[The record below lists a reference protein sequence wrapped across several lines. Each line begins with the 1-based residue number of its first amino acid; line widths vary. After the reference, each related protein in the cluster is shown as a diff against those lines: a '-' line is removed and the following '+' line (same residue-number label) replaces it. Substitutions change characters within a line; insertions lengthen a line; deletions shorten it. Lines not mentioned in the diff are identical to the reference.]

1 MGRYISCGI
10 ATQIIVYG
18 KGCLQKNK
26 KDLLRRID
34 KVFNLKYY
42 EEGLS
47 DNDDCICLYL
57 KEDLFNKNFKNLL
70 LELNDLDLFTNY
82 FYDNIKAISSNSY
95 NMSQKDRKKAVRD
108 YLEKNFDLK
117 ITRSYEKRVD
127 GKNNYDYYLDNV
139 LELNDEISFF
149 YENYL
154 NCTDIG
160 DGAQFNDNIT
170 NINGLYMSLNHIPL
184 YFDFNKI
191 NRSFFTVTLTDG
203 KKLLVKMPKKGT
215 FGKLTAV
222 QDMDTDNMT
231 MDDAMDTLG
240 AIVAEA
246 LSNNLQGEKI
256 TTEYITDQY
265 DVEEMSEFVDNYMAF
280 VNGAKKN
287 PN

>member
-10 ATQIIVYG
+10 ATWIIVYG

-82 FYDNIKAISSNSY
+82 FYDNIKAISSNNY
-95 NMSQKDRKKAVRD
+95 NMSQKDRKKAVCD

-127 GKNNYDYYLDNV
+127 GKNNYDYY
-139 LELNDEISFF
+139 
-149 YENYL
+149 
-154 NCTDIG
+154 
-160 DGAQFNDNIT
+160 
-170 NINGLYMSLNHIPL
+170 
-184 YFDFNKI
+184 
-191 NRSFFTVTLTDG
+191 
-203 KKLLVKMPKKGT
+203 
-215 FGKLTAV
+215 
-222 QDMDTDNMT
+222 
-231 MDDAMDTLG
+231 
-240 AIVAEA
+240 
-246 LSNNLQGEKI
+246 
-256 TTEYITDQY
+256 
-265 DVEEMSEFVDNYMAF
+265 
-280 VNGAKKN
+280 
-287 PN
+287 